1 MSLHNNNVEW
11 VRRGRQRAALVQA
24 LRRPMTASELCRA
37 AQPLNP
43 RIQLRDVWFL
53 MGQLRKRRLVVCLN
67 PKHTTGKLY
76 TLTPRGRAVAS
87 EAFGL
92 PMAAAP
98 TGINWP
104 TYAKVVR
111 AKVRKLV
118 LLELSRLPPGTAAT
132 ATVIRK
138 RLRAQ
143 HAIALNPAIRAL
155 KDLKQLGLVHAEP
168 ASLSDRRWVYRL
180 TPAGLR
186 IARVLE

>member
-1 MSLHNNNVEW
+1 MSLHNSNVEW

-43 RIQLRDVWFL
+43 HIQLRDVWFL
-53 MGQLRKRRLVVCLN
+53 MGQLRKRGLVVCLN
-67 PKHTTGKLY
+67 PKHSTGKLY
-76 TLTPRGRAVAS
+76 TLTPRGRTIAS

-98 TGINWP
+98 TGINWA

-118 LLELSRLPPGTAAT
+118 LLELSRLSGGTTAT

-143 HAIALNPAIRAL
+143 HAIALNPALRAL
-155 KDLKQLGLVHAEP
+155 KDLRQLGLVHAEP
-168 ASLSDRRWVYRL
+168 ASDSDRRWVYRL

-186 IARVLE
+186 IALILQ